1 MSFSHILLLLP
12 HLLPYHLVLLPQPLL
27 FNPLYLFS
35 LLLHFHHLFL
45 IFNFVFILFSP
56 SSPSPY
62 LYHRK
67 QAERAARGRQTTR
80 RSTYFD
86 CLVVDFLAKEK
97 EHLSLFPS
105 PVPAVLDKVTSEKAS
120 MEVVEEVFKETH
132 KNGSIDYGS
141 ASEAEG
147 YRMIGE
153 YPWDDT
159 PFQDPESPACHPAPA
174 PAPVPTHSSAPP
186 PVHSLMKN
194 TGMKVG
200 YGSCSNDEASRGESR
215 LVHVDGTLK
224 ATDGNRYK
232 VPQLPGTAPA
242 PSWLPVPVSHS
253 APLPLS
259 LPLPV
264 PAPITVPVPV
274 PPVPTSTQPL
284 NYFSLYWIKKS
295 GLPCI
300 RTDWTNVQVN
310 LTHTALPVPVMW
322 VHSLSMQMFYLA
334 LPYLPLPCLGVA
346 SREGVHSSVVVY
358 SSL

>member
-1 MSFSHILLLLP
+1 MSVTLYPQESLHLNFTSIIFS
-12 HLLPYHLVLLPQPLL
+12 
-27 FNPLYLFS
+27 
-35 LLLHFHHLFL
+35 FHFL
-45 IFNFVFILFSP
+45 IFIIITLVYFFYFILYISFHYSFTIIYIYFISKQFFILSSP
-56 SSPSPY
+56 FSPSPY
-62 LYHRK
+62 FYHRK

-86 CLVVDFLAKEK
+86 CLVVDFLSKEK
-97 EHLSLFPS
+97 EHQSLFPS
-105 PVPAVLDKVTSEKAS
+105 PVPTVSSKVTSEEAS
-120 MEVVEEVFKETH
+120 REDVKEVLKETH

-141 ASEAEG
+141 AIEAEG

-159 PFQDPESPACHPAPA
+159 PFQDTESPARHPAPA

-186 PVHSLMKN
+186 PVHSLLKN

-200 YGSCSNDEASRGESR
+200 YGSRSNDEANRGESR

-224 ATDGNRYK
+224 ATDANRYK
-232 VPQLPGTAPA
+232 VPQLPAPA
-242 PSWLPVPVSHS
+242 PSWFPVSVSQS
-253 APLPLS
+253 AP

-274 PPVPTSTQPL
+274 PLAPTSTQPL

-310 LTHTALPVPVMW
+310 LPHTALPVPVM
-322 VHSLSMQMFYLA
+322 
-334 LPYLPLPCLGVA
+334 
-346 SREGVHSSVVVY
+346 
-358 SSL
+358 